1 LHQIWG
7 LTASAKLTH
16 RLPNFFSFAG
26 KWSLI
31 NQICG
36 RGIAVF
42 PGCKSH
48 YIGLLCAVWWIVLV
62 AAYKKMSKQL
72 LLGISLIGLVFQA
85 PALGAD
91 LEVPVQ
97 ARLVPLPY
105 PNWSGPYLG
114 LSVGARFNAVDAS
127 VTSATVGT
135 PAVAIALPV
144 VSSGSGNTLAFWQQQ
159 QSAMQYLDNIA
170 VRGGFYGG
178 WNFQVAPTFVV
189 GIEADFGLANETAV
203 FHGSP
208 YPANLLFGTP
218 TLPFGA
224 SPNDSFRVTTRWDG
238 SARLRGGWLA
248 TPSMLLYVTAGVA
261 WANVKA
267 TSVCSDDPIPNV
279 LNCAPGRYFSETLF
293 LEHTA
298 TRLGWTA
305 GMGVDMLLGSNWVAR
320 AQYRFSDFGYLS
332 GHSGA
337 FTFTDTRVCSG
348 CPSASNPLTISYEL
362 LLMQHIFELGI
373 AYKFN

>member
-1 LHQIWG
+1 VALYC
-7 LTASAKLTH
+7 AE
-16 RLPNFFSFAG
+16 
-26 KWSLI
+26 
-31 NQICG
+31 
-36 RGIAVF
+36 RGIAALFGDGYDLNGSTLKFTVTSSASSF
-42 PGCKSH
+42 RSWILTLAAARREIKQRRLM
-48 YIGLLCAVWWIVLV
+48 GLAV
-62 AAYKKMSKQL
+62 AL
-72 LLGISLIGLVFQA
+72 LLQT

-91 LEVPVQ
+91 LELPVA
-97 ARLVPLPY
+97 ARPIPLAFPS
-105 PNWSGPYLG
+105 WSGPYFGLG
-114 LSVGARFNAVDAS
+114 LGARFNAVDAN

-135 PAVAIALPV
+135 PAVAIALPAV
-144 VSSGSGNTLAFWQQQ
+144 DSGSGNTLAFWQQQ

-305 GMGVDMLLGSNWVAR
+305 GMGVDMLLGSNWVVR